1 MITKKT
7 LNLTLLFLLS
17 ISLLQAQSGSITKHK
32 LSLKVIDADSK
43 QAMPYTTVSIYK
55 STDSTL
61 IDGGI
66 TDDKGEL
73 KMDLKAGIYT
83 IQISFIGYK
92 KRSIPSVNLSKSNID
107 LGVISLQSDNKTLE
121 EVNVVA
127 QKSQME
133 FKLDKKVFNVGSDA
147 TMKGANASELLD
159 NVPSVEVDV
168 EGNVSLRGSQNVRI
182 LINGKP
188 SGLVGANTQ
197 DALRQLQGSLIDRIE
212 VITNPSSKYD
222 AEGEAG
228 IINII
233 LKEEK
238 KSGINGSVELRTGY
252 PQNHGVSLNLN
263 MRKEHFNVFLNY
275 GIGYRESVGKGKS
288 SQQFYLSDTS
298 YSTEIDRRYDRA
310 GLSQNVMLG
319 TDIFLND
326 KNTLTVS
333 ALYRLSDENNDSK
346 IEYKD
351 YNVLND
357 LSTFSI
363 RENMEEEKDINKE
376 LSLSYKKTF
385 DKKGKEWSSDLKY
398 NDGFERELGDI
409 DEYIVQGIGFGEND
423 LIQKSKNEE
432 LADNLIL
439 QTDFVLPLANKMKI
453 ESGLK
458 MSIRNIDNDYNV
470 EEKDSAGNFFTLNTF
485 TNRFKY
491 DEDVYAAYF
500 IFSKQFEK
508 LSYQLGMRMEHSE
521 IGTELITTNQ
531 KSKKSYT
538 DFFPSAAFTYKLE
551 NDNSLQWSYSRRISR
566 PNFWYL
572 NPFYSFSDAR
582 NIRTGN
588 PNLDPEYTNSFE
600 VGYLKYW
607 KKSNFYVG
615 TYYKHSNQVFDR
627 ISLVNDTGV
636 TVSLPVN
643 LAQSNSYGVEGNFS
657 TELMKNLKFSGSA
670 NLYYFESDGDYENIN
685 YSAETFSW
693 NARMSL
699 KYSINKLTDIQLNG
713 MYRSPINS
721 AQGKRKSITILNFAA
736 NREILKNKGSLTF
749 SVQDIFNS
757 RKWRSITE
765 GSNFYSE
772 SEFQWRPRQFTLT
785 FSYRFNQ
792 DKERKRPSREG
803 GGDMDEGGDF

>member
-1 MITKKT
+1 MISRKILITI
-7 LNLTLLFLLS
+7 LFIFITIS
-17 ISLLQAQSGSITKHK
+17 IVSAQNNTINKHK
-32 LSLKVIDADSK
+32 LSLKVVDADSK
-43 QAMPYTTVSIYK
+43 QPMPYATVSIFT
-55 STDSTL
+55 STDSKL
-61 IDGGI
+61 VDGGV

-73 KMDLKAGIYT
+73 KMELNEGIYN
-83 IQISFIGYK
+83 IQISFIGYLK
-92 KRSIPSVNLSKSNID
+92 NDIPSVNLTNSNIN
-107 LGVISLQSDNKTLE
+107 LGVINLQADNKTLE
-121 EVNVVA
+121 EVNIVA

-159 NVPSVEVDV
+159 NVPSVAVDV

-188 SGLVGANTQ
+188 SGLVGTNTQ

-238 KSGINGSVELRTGY
+238 KSGINGSVELKTGY

-275 GIGYRESVGKGKS
+275 GIGYRESIGKGKS
-288 SQQFYLSDTS
+288 SQRFNLSDTS

-319 TDIFLND
+319 TDIYLND
-326 KNTLTVS
+326 KNTLTIS
-333 ALYRLSDENNDSK
+333 GLYRFSDENNDSK

-357 LSTFSI
+357 LSKFSI
-363 RENMEEEKDINKE
+363 RKNKEEENDINKE
-376 LSLSYKKTF
+376 LTISYKKTF
-385 DKKGKEWSSDLKY
+385 DKKGKEWTTDLKY
-398 NDGFERELGDI
+398 NDGLDNEKANI
-409 DEYIVQGIGFGEND
+409 NEYVVQGIGFGEND
-423 LIQKSKNEE
+423 LIQKSKNNE
-432 LADNLIL
+432 LANNLIL

-458 MSIRNIDNDYNV
+458 TSIRNIDNDYNV
-470 EEKDSAGNFFTLNTF
+470 SEKDSLGEFYTLSTF
-485 TNRFKY
+485 SNRFKY
-491 DEDVYAAYF
+491 DEDVFAAYA
-500 IFSKQFEK
+500 IFSKQYEK

-521 IGTELITTNQ
+521 IRTELITTNL
-531 KSKKSYT
+531 KNKKVYT
-538 DFFPSAAFTYKLE
+538 NFFPSASFTFKLE

-572 NPFYSFSDAR
+572 NPFYSFADSR

-588 PNLDPEYTNSFE
+588 PNLNPEYTNSFE

-643 LAQSNSYGVEGNFS
+643 LAQSNSYGVETNFS
-657 TELMKNLKFSGSA
+657 KDLMKNLKFTGSA
-670 NLYYFESDGDYENIN
+670 NLYYFESNGDYENIN
-685 YSAETFSW
+685 YSAETFNW
-693 NARMSL
+693 NARMSI
-699 KYSINKLTDIQLNG
+699 KYSLNKLTDFQLNG
-713 MYRSPINS
+713 MYRSPNKNT
-721 AQGKRKSITILNFAA
+721 QGKSKSITTLNFAA
-736 NREILKNKGSLTF
+736 SREILKNKGTLTF
-749 SVQDIFNS
+749 AVQDIFNS

-765 GSNFYSE
+765 GANFYSE

-803 GGDMDEGGDF
+803 GGDMDEGGQF